1 MHRIKFFQNIFMHKV
16 NQNFINCKDKQNKD
30 IIYEKQYISK
40 KPSTIQWLAHIT
52 ISCHRKNTENRKW
65 MRLRQLRL

>member
-1 MHRIKFFQNIFMHKV
+1 MHKV

-40 KPSTIQWLAHIT
+40 KPSTMVGASHGLTRYFMVLNQSRVIQN
-52 ISCHRKNTENRKW
+52 KNSILIPSTNKKS
-65 MRLRQLRL
+65 